1 MERTFDKQ
9 NDALI
14 DLGMVTETTKGAIG
28 GKNDSVGLL
37 PQTGMSED

>member
-1 MERTFDKQ
+1 MKQ
-9 NDALI
+9 TIETQPEALI
-14 DLGMVTETTKGAIG
+14 DLGAVTEQTKGAIG